1 MMNTK
6 FKGLGKGLSA
16 LMGDTNDFK
25 FQESRDLNKVPIE
38 FIKPNPNQPR
48 KFFDKN
54 SLEDLSQS
62 IKVQGI
68 IQPIVVRKKTENNY
82 EIIAGERRW
91 RAAQLAQLH
100 EVPVIIKDI
109 DDKKILELSIIENIQ
124 RSDLNAIEEA
134 IGFQNLIEQFNYT
147 QEQLSDILGKSRSH
161 IANTIRLSLLPQEIK
176 DMIIN
181 NHLSPGHARCLINVK
196 NNIEFAKEIINRNL
210 TVRQAE
216 QLSKGKKN
224 FNKQK
229 KENSIK
235 DPNLVSLQN
244 DLELSLGIKS
254 TIKNNK
260 NNKGQISFYYNN
272 LEQLNKIVSVL
283 KSFFK

>member
-1 MMNTK
+1 MNTK

-16 LMGDTNDFK
+16 LMGDTSDFK
-25 FQESRDLNKVPIE
+25 SQESRDLNKVPIE

-100 EVPVIIKDI
+100 EVPVIVKDI

-134 IGFQNLIEQFNYT
+134 IGFQNLIEQFDYT

-161 IANTIRLSLLPQEIK
+161 IANTIRLNLLPQEIK
-176 DMIIN
+176 DMITN
-181 NHLSPGHARCLINVK
+181 NYLSPGHARCLINVQ
-196 NNIEFAKEIINRNL
+196 NNIDLAKEIINRNL

-216 QLSKGKKN
+216 QLSKRKKN

-229 KENSIK
+229 IENSIK

>member
-16 LMGDTNDFK
+16 LMGDTNGFK
-25 FQESRDLNKVPIE
+25 SQESRDLNKVPIE
-38 FIKPNPNQPR
+38 FIKPNPHQPR

-62 IKVQGI
+62 IKVQGV
-68 IQPIVVRKKTENNY
+68 IQPIVVRKKAENNY

-100 EVPVIIKDI
+100 EVPVIVKDI

-147 QEQLSDILGKSRSH
+147 QEQLSDVLGKSRSH
-161 IANTIRLSLLPQEIK
+161 IANTIRLNLLPEEIK

-181 NHLSPGHARCLINVK
+181 NYLSPGHARCLINVQ
-196 NNIEFAKEIINRNL
+196 NNIELAKEIINKNL

-216 QLSKGKKN
+216 ELSKGKKN
-224 FNKQK
+224 FNKK
-229 KENSIK
+229 KIENSKI
-235 DPNLVSLQN
+235 DPNLLLLQN

-254 TIKNNK
+254 IIKNNK

>member
-1 MMNTK
+1 MNTK

-25 FQESRDLNKVPIE
+25 SQESKDFNKVPIE

>member
-1 MMNTK
+1 MNTK

-25 FQESRDLNKVPIE
+25 SQESKDFNKVPIE

-109 DDKKILELSIIENIQ
+109 FDKKILELSIIENIQ

>member
-1 MMNTK
+1 MNTK

-25 FQESRDLNKVPIE
+25 SQESRDFNKVPIE

>member
-16 LMGDTNDFK
+16 LMGDTSDFK
-25 FQESRDLNKVPIE
+25 SQESRDLNKVPIE

-100 EVPVIIKDI
+100 EVPVIVKDI

-134 IGFQNLIEQFNYT
+134 IGFQNLIEQFDYT

-161 IANTIRLSLLPQEIK
+161 IANTIRLNLLPQEIK
-176 DMIIN
+176 DMITN
-181 NHLSPGHARCLINVK
+181 NYLSPGHARCLINVQ
-196 NNIEFAKEIINRNL
+196 NNIDLAKEIINRNL

-216 QLSKGKKN
+216 QLSKRKKN

-229 KENSIK
+229 IENSIK

>member
-1 MMNTK
+1 MNTK

-25 FQESRDLNKVPIE
+25 FQESKDFNKVPIE

>member
-25 FQESRDLNKVPIE
+25 SQESKDFNKVPIE